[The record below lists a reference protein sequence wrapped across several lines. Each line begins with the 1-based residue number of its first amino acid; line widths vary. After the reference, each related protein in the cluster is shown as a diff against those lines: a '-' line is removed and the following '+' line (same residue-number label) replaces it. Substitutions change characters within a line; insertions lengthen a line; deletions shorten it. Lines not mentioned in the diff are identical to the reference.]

1 MLVLP
6 TCKHFD
12 GSQIYFDFCP
22 IQFGVARFSIRN
34 AKSINSKENSSCKGK
49 FIMDVG
55 QYDNCTHKV
64 RFDQKNLTIFETA
77 SIIALMACKTYQDM

>member
-12 GSQIYFDFCP
+12 GSQITFDFCP

-34 AKSINSKENSSCKGK
+34 AKSINSKANSSCKGK

-55 QYDNCTHKV
+55 QYDNCTIKS
-64 RFDQKNLTIFETA
+64 DLLENLTIFETA
-77 SIIALMACKTYQDM
+77 AIIALMACKTYQDM